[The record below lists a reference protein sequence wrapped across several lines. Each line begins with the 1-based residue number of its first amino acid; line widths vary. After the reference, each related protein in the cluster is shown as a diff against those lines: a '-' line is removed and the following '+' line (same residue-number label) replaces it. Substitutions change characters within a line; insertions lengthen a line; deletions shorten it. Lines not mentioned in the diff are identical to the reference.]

1 MPIITVLLRLALAA
15 IFGAAG
21 VTKLSDQP
29 GTQVAVKNFGAPEP
43 VAPIVAILLPIAE
56 LVIAV
61 GFLFANTAGVSAL
74 AGFMLLLVFMVAISI
89 NLVRGNTHDCHC
101 FGQLYSRPLGWPT
114 LVRNVVFAA
123 AALFVY
129 WQAKVGEIPG
139 IAATLA
145 DLSLNQLLWL
155 IGVVLFLTA
164 LLVYALRNRKQT
176 PAATAPK
183 PQGLPPGSVAPPFEL
198 NLYQGGTV
206 SLEQL
211 LAPGKPVLLIFTS
224 PTCGPC
230 VVLFAEIKKWQD
242 AHSDHLTIGLLSFG
256 TIKENF
262 VNVARNQLGQL
273 LLQQKREV
281 AEMYGANVT
290 PTAVIVDRE
299 GKIAS
304 QVAAGADE
312 IRRLLETLLGTE
324 LAGGGQRAAD
334 RDQRSEVQGQRS
346 DGNLQLEEN

>member
-29 GTQVAVKNFGAPEP
+29 GTRVAVKNFGTPER

-56 LVIAV
+56 LVIAA
-61 GFLFANTAGVSAL
+61 GFLFATTAGVSAL
-74 AGFMLLLVFMVAISI
+74 AGSVLLLVFIVAISI
-89 NLVRGNTHDCHC
+89 NLARGNTHDCHC

-114 LVRNVVFAA
+114 LVRNGFFAA

-129 WQAKVGEIPG
+129 WQSKVGETPG
-139 IAATLA
+139 IVATLA
-145 DLSLNQLLWL
+145 DLSLNQLLGL
-155 IGVVLFLTA
+155 IGLALFLAA
-164 LLVYALRNRKQT
+164 LLVYALRSRKQA
-176 PAATAPK
+176 PPATASK
-183 PQGLPPGSVAPPFEL
+183 PQGLPLGSVAPPFEL
-198 NLYQGGTV
+198 NLYQGSTV

-230 VVLFAEIKKWQD
+230 VALFAEIKKWQD

-281 AEMYGANVT
+281 AERYGANVT
-290 PTAVIVDRE
+290 PTAVIVSRE
-299 GKIAS
+299 GRIAS

-312 IRRLLETLLGTE
+312 IRNLLGTLLGTE
-324 LAGGGQRAAD
+324 TEVGGRK
-334 RDQRSEVQGQRS
+334 SEVRSQRTPLS
-346 DGNLQLEEN
+346 GSKQ